1 MSQQISGLKK
11 VITLKYFVI
20 WNILKT
26 ITWGYFFLLSDI
38 TNNNL
43 FDEWFDFW
51 QENSIQITIYRKFII
66 IFPGLTRYQQKSFWD
81 LLWIFKKNI
90 NTFPNKITICSKQR
104 QTIYTAHL
112 IEQLQFRYYV
122 MVWYVLPSQK
132 KFWILFLWFLR
143 SWFWN
148 QKRSYLGTT
157 CTY

>member
-1 MSQQISGLKK
+1 MKCFKNNDMRI
-11 VITLKYFVI
+11 
-20 WNILKT
+20 
-26 ITWGYFFLLSDI
+26 FFLCYISDI

-66 IFPGLTRYQQKSFWD
+66 IFPGLVIHKNFLRS
-81 LLWIFKKNI
+81 LWIFKKNI
-90 NTFPNKITICSKQR
+90 YTLPNKITICSKQR

-157 CTY
+157 YTY